1 MKALSVRS
9 GLNTNEKRKQQ
20 GLKKDNRY
28 KKYALNNDEDQRY
41 SDLLMRWFKA
51 ILRFVYCILYLFS
64 YWKCMTVLEGFSLNK
79 SFNL

>member
-9 GLNTNEKRKQQ
+9 GLNTNEQRKQQ

-28 KKYALNNDEDQRY
+28 KKYALNHEEDQRY
-41 SDLLMRWFKA
+41 SGLLMRWFKA
-51 ILRFVYCILYLFS
+51 ILSFVYCILYLFF
-64 YWKCMTVLEGFSLNK
+64 VLEGFSLNK